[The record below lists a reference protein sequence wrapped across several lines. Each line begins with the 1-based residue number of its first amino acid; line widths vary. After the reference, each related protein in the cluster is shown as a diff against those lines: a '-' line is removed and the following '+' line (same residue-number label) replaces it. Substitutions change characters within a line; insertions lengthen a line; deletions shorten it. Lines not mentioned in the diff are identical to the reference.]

1 MPDTRLAGFAPV
13 VRADARLLILGSF
26 PGKASLS
33 AGQYYAHPRNLFWPI
48 LGRLIGSDLASL
60 DYSARLQATT
70 TAGVAIWDVL
80 ASCLRQGS
88 LDVDIRQARSNQF
101 EPLLAVAPSLRAVAF
116 NGAKAAGMASWFAQ
130 RGLLTYN
137 LPSTSPAHAALNLDA
152 KLARWSVL
160 VADGHIK
167 AP

>member
-13 VRADARLLILGSF
+13 IRADAQLLILGSF
-26 PGKASLS
+26 PGRASLL

-48 LGRLIGSDLASL
+48 LGRLIGIDLMAMAYA
-60 DYSARLQATT
+60 DRLCAACD
-70 TAGVAIWDVL
+70 AGIAIWDVL

-88 LDVDIRQARSNQF
+88 LDGDIRQARSNQF

-116 NGAKAAGMASWFAQ
+116 NGAKAAGMAGWFAQ
-130 RGLLTYN
+130 RGLATYI
-137 LPSTSPAHAALNLDA
+137 LPSTSPAHAALDLQA

-160 VADGHIK
+160 VTDGHIK